1 MTDGLLPPFAD
12 PGGPAYDDGAL
23 VVAFLRHEPAGHSA
37 RFHIEGPVLLADRE
51 VPAAL
56 ILGPSVVLV
65 RRDLPDGPED
75 ARTTIERALA
85 SEDLSL
91 LDPETPL
98 AVPVALQIVGLRLS
112 SWDLWGTDLDEA
124 FAAVRRVAVG
134 ESALP

>member
-1 MTDGLLPPFAD
+1 MSEGLLPPFAD

-23 VVAFLRHEPAGHSA
+23 VAAFLRHEPVGHSP

-51 VPAAL
+51 VPAAICL
-56 ILGPSVVLV
+56 PPCVVLV
-65 RRDLPDGPED
+65 RRDLPDGSVD
-75 ARTTIERALA
+75 VRTTIERVLE

-112 SWDLWGTDLDEA
+112 NWDLWGTDLDEA
-124 FAAVRRVAVG
+124 FAAVRRVAIG